1 LSAIRKLI
9 SDNRINYA
17 IYHFMIMS
25 KPSQWLILWSVK
37 GLKASTSLTKEI
49 KDKVSRYAFCISKFF
64 NIYHPPDGATV
75 PLFEIQWGVTV
86 YVLSQIFHLSSYFH
100 L

>member
-1 LSAIRKLI
+1 MQ
-9 SDNRINYA
+9 
-17 IYHFMIMS
+17 FT
-25 KPSQWLILWSVK
+25 ILWSWVNLLKWLISLLVK

-49 KDKVSRYAFCISKFF
+49 KDKVSRYAFCIARFF
-64 NIYHPPDGATV
+64 SIHHPPDGATV
-75 PLFEIQWGVTV
+75 HLFEIQRGVTV